1 MVYVAD
7 LPPFMQERVT
17 CSIAAAEKYHLPPHY
32 LLAVAERENGR
43 PGQQVRNT
51 NGTYDV
57 GAMQINTAYIRTL
70 SRYGVTQSAVA
81 QPGCY
86 AYYLAAW
93 RIKRH
98 IVYDRKGDIWT
109 KIANYH
115 SYTPKYNAIYRAAII
130 RLAEKW
136 ERWLAGRQG
145 NNAKGNVPTQA
156 VPAVRTIRS
165 QPLPKQYV
173 SPTTVYVPRTIRVVE
188 RSPGPEPETV
198 QN

>member
-98 IVYDRKGDIWT
+98 IVYDRKG
-109 KIANYH
+109 
-115 SYTPKYNAIYRAAII
+115 
-130 RLAEKW
+130 
-136 ERWLAGRQG
+136 
-145 NNAKGNVPTQA
+145 
-156 VPAVRTIRS
+156 
-165 QPLPKQYV
+165 
-173 SPTTVYVPRTIRVVE
+173 
-188 RSPGPEPETV
+188 
-198 QN
+198 

>member
-115 SYTPKYNAIYRAAII
+115 SYTPK
-130 RLAEKW
+130 
-136 ERWLAGRQG
+136 
-145 NNAKGNVPTQA
+145 
-156 VPAVRTIRS
+156 
-165 QPLPKQYV
+165 
-173 SPTTVYVPRTIRVVE
+173 
-188 RSPGPEPETV
+188 
-198 QN
+198 